1 MVGRLGLDLAS
12 RTDLAALAVVFPDH
26 GPDTG
31 MARYAAFAR
40 CCLNEAAVM
49 EARDP
54 SNPGWAAE
62 DHLTITPGNETDF
75 GRIEGDVL
83 ELCRRNRVASVGFDP
98 WQSTQ
103 MAQRLRAEG
112 VNMLE
117 FRATTQN
124 FSPAIFELDAAM
136 RAGRLRHDGDP
147 VLEWCVG
154 NVVGKPDRR
163 GNLYPAKQRPEQK
176 IDAAAALM
184 MAVGRAMAEDTN
196 ECNLEGFLRNP
207 VIA

>member
-1 MVGRLGLDLAS
+1 MSSHFSCYRDGLLGR
-12 RTDLAALAVVFPDH
+12 RF
-26 GPDTG
+26 
-31 MARYAAFAR
+31 
-40 CCLNEAAVM
+40 
-49 EARDP
+49 
-54 SNPGWAAE
+54 
-62 DHLTITPGNETDF
+62 
-75 GRIEGDVL
+75 
-83 ELCRRNRVASVGFDP
+83 RVAGAGFDP

-124 FSPAIFELDAAM
+124 FSPAILELDAAM
-136 RAGRLRHDGDP
+136 RSGRLRHDGGP

-176 IDAAAALM
+176 IDAAVALM
-184 MAVGRAMAEDTN
+184 MAVGRAMAEDGKPDF
-196 ECNLEGFLRNP
+196 EEFVRDP
-207 VIA
+207 VMVL